1 MSRGLSPVGRAA
13 RMPGG
18 PFPFSFSSYAYWGSF
33 GSRLPPLPEGGAA
46 AEGSTA
52 IPLLLAAGC
61 CCCLPASALCHSRS
75 SWASTAA
82 RLAACAWAQVWGCLC
97 GCGRARLRLPRCPCS
112 RAPAPAS
119 APAPAAAPAPAGA
132 LWPAAI
138 ACISSRLCSRTWRW
152 VAATCRG
159 MGPGGPPVS
168 LAGGYQQRAPP
179 LRCRCNSMPPP
190 GPAQPVSLQCHLG
203 PCQCCCIL
211 GQPPGAARSA
221 ALGAARASPCLH
233 SSAALKPQR
242 RRRPFCRLYIFAG
255 PSCFLSP
262 AACRRRRC

>member
-1 MSRGLSPVGRAA
+1 MDGGFQLPPWASRTTAGAIRPMDLPALSICNPRALSVLDRLHCCILCQLDSAA
-13 RMPGG
+13 RATD
-18 PFPFSFSSYAYWGSF
+18 SV
-33 GSRLPPLPEGGAA
+33 RLD
-46 AEGSTA
+46 
-52 IPLLLAAGC
+52 
-61 CCCLPASALCHSRS
+61 R
-75 SWASTAA
+75 
-82 RLAACAWAQVWGCLC
+82 AQ
-97 GCGRARLRLPRCPCS
+97 
-112 RAPAPAS
+112 S
-119 APAPAAAPAPAGA
+119 APGLLHPINPFVSPSNG
-132 LWPAAI
+132 
-138 ACISSRLCSRTWRW
+138 
-152 VAATCRG
+152 RG
-159 MGPGGPPVS
+159 SPQRVSAFFANHFFPVQPPGGPPVS